1 MEVDIDD
8 LIADYLQGNLAPP
21 AQERFEQ
28 RLATEP
34 ELAARVALE
43 REVAAALDA
52 SSPENQ
58 LRAKLQQLAAR
69 YDMPETLTAEPDRA
83 AGKGRRWWALI
94 VGLLILAVAGY
105 WTLLQEDKPAINQPL
120 LPEPELPAA
129 APTKNSPQA
138 QVTDDKPAP
147 AKKRQLMAAAY
158 HTLPELEPYVGSQLR
173 SGEIRVLVHEPQSNA
188 SLELRAGQVLFQL
201 SGKAEGRVPAD
212 ASFQLMI
219 FSNSQKDF
227 EAMRPVVSQTLAP
240 DPTGA
245 FFVKKQLALSQGLFY
260 IVIEDRQS
268 GEWLF
273 VDKFLVKI

>member
-21 AQERFEQ
+21 AREHFEQ

-43 REVAAALDA
+43 RDVAAALDA

-69 YDMPETLTAEPDRA
+69 YDVPETIGDEPESA
-83 AGKGRRWWALI
+83 AGKGRRWWLLI
-94 VGLLILAVAGY
+94 VGLLILAAAGY
-105 WTLLQEDKPAINQPL
+105 WTLSQEDKPTVSQPL
-120 LPEPELPAA
+120 QPEPQSPAA
-129 APTKNSPQA
+129 PPTKDSPQA
-138 QVTDDKPAP
+138 QATDKPAP
-147 AKKRQLMAAAY
+147 AKQRQLMAAAY
-158 HTLPELEPYVGSQLR
+158 QPLPELEPYVGSQLR

-188 SLELRAGQVLFQL
+188 SLKLRAGQVLFQL
-201 SGKAEGRVPAD
+201 SGRAEGHIPAG
-212 ASFQLMI
+212 AGFHLMI

-240 DPTGA
+240 DPAGA
-245 FFVKKQLALSQGLFY
+245 FFVKTQLALSPGLFY
-260 IVIEDRQS
+260 IMIEDRQS